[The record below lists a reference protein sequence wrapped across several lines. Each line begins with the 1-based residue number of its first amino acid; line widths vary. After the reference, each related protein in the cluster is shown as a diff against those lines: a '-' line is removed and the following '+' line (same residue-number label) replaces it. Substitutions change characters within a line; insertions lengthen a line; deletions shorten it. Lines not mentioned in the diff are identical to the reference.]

1 MNYHIYDIS
10 VDSDKTVE
18 WSVKNKA
25 KQEKNSS
32 TCNMYEKNTTK
43 IILKD

>member
-25 KQEKNSS
+25 KQEKKL
-32 TCNMYEKNTTK
+32 TNMQHV
-43 IILKD
+43 